1 MSTGPWTSRVS
12 VVVIMLTYGAWVGL
26 PVAAQDAAQT
36 AGLNEVELDPIT
48 CWWKT
53 DRSAVQVGE
62 QFSLLL
68 TCSVIDTAR
77 VRVEADVSE
86 FDPSAIALVP
96 FEVLGGTRF
105 EDIQAPPR
113 RYFQY
118 AYTMRLVGDEF
129 FGQDVDI
136 PTMQVTYNVNLTSG
150 DQANGDQTEGV
161 ERLYELPSL
170 PMRILSLVPATATDI
185 RDPSSETFGDIE
197 TRRFRATAALVA
209 SGIFFVAAV
218 LLVGLAAVRII
229 GRYRTRVPAVAR
241 LLSSGKVLRGCLNA
255 VDRLRSDVALK
266 GWTPELGQ
274 RALALLRIGGAV
286 ALGRPIVQ
294 TVVDDDVQEREGQ
307 LVLRKGRL
315 RPKRT
320 MVSAPTTAAAVAAE
334 LATGSGPGSRA
345 TAVLEG
351 IRDSL
356 HVFSAARY
364 GRDGQLQRDGFDTA
378 LDRGASAILELYVMK
393 LWPMRAVEVLKG
405 WRLGVAAWSR

>member
-1 MSTGPWTSRVS
+1 MSTGHWRSRVS
-12 VVVIMLTYGAWVGL
+12 VVVIMLTCGAWFGL
-26 PVAAQDAAQT
+26 PVAAQDTAQT
-36 AGLNEVELDPIT
+36 AGLDEVEVDPIT

-53 DRSAVQVGE
+53 DRSAVHVGE
-62 QFSLLL
+62 QFTLLL

-77 VRVEADVSE
+77 ITVEADVSE

-136 PTMQVTYNVNLTSG
+136 PSMEVTYNVNLTSG
-150 DQANGDQTEGV
+150 DQTNGDQTEGV
-161 ERLYELPSL
+161 ERRYELPSL
-170 PMRILSLVPATATDI
+170 PIRLLSLVPATATDI

-218 LLVGLAAVRII
+218 LLLGLAAVRIMV
-229 GRYRTRVPAVAR
+229 RYRTRVPAVAR
-241 LLSSGKVLRGCLNA
+241 LLSSGKVLRGCLSA
-255 VDRLRSDVALK
+255 VDRLRSDVARE

-274 RALALLRIGGAV
+274 RVLVLLRICGAI
-286 ALGRPIVQ
+286 ALGRPIAQ
-294 TVVDDDVQEREGQ
+294 TVVDDDVPEREGQ

-320 MVSAPTTAAAVAAE
+320 MVSAPTTVAAVAAE
-334 LATGSGPGSRA
+334 LATGGGQDPRA

-356 HVFSAARY
+356 NVFSAARY
-364 GRDGQLQRDGFDTA
+364 GRSGQLQRDGFDAA
-378 LDRGASAILELYVMK
+378 LDRGASAIRGLYVMK
-393 LWPMRAVEVLKG
+393 LWPMRAVEALKS
-405 WRLGVAAWSR
+405 WRLGVTVWSR